1 MQTICRILHLIILFI
16 LIFYST
22 LYSQSHKLFI
32 NEFMTSNDTTI
43 TDNFGEYEDSIE
55 IYNAENLDVSLRG
68 YYLTDDFDN
77 PIELRKF
84 DYREYPIFGFL
95 FTESSAD
102 NQAELENILTS
113 DLTQYI
119 EGA

>member
-1 MQTICRILHLIILFI
+1 MQNYLYYYSQTRPDWPAVLEKKAGKLYSIIILDN
-16 LIFYST
+16 ST
-22 LYSQSHKLFI
+22 GLSASRIKSFNYDKL
-32 NEFMTSNDTTI
+32 
-43 TDNFGEYEDSIE
+43 
-55 IYNAENLDVSLRG
+55 L
-68 YYLTDDFDN
+68 DDFDN